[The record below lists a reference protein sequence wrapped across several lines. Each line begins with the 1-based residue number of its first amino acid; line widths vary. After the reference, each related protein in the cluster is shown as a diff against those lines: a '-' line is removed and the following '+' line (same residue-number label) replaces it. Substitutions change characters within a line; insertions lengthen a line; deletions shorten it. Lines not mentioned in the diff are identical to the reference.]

1 MAPGLFGG
9 RFRSGKGGGDKVD
22 GGMVYR
28 GSENKVRGG
37 MEVMAQKSKGD
48 QNGKGNKFVRKV
60 LPWFKENDAK
70 AASPAVR
77 RSRGKMSVE
86 ERKLQISGPRPLA
99 KRKVV
104 TSKENDAYVS
114 ISATRRSR
122 GDLEEYKLQISG
134 PRPQAKHTVITSA
147 RLNATQSN
155 ASVVARQTNAA
166 SPRSFGNNVTNAPIE
181 RVPEKLQ
188 LPTKLRHFDI
198 ILSDAELATT
208 IFTQKDN
215 KPEMFWMAR
224 IQPFTD
230 RQLRAKNLAPA
241 VRLIR
246 ARCLFARGP
255 QYNAF
260 LKDQNK
266 TFAPHVR
273 PDGRRFELE
282 KSLGAKLMRRRAK
295 TLKREYVKEGSF
307 GRARRP
313 APF

>member
-22 GGMVYR
+22 GGMVQGQR
-28 GSENKVRGG
+28 EQSARWNGG
-37 MEVMAQKSKGD
+37 HGAEKTKATRTARATSSAR
-48 QNGKGNKFVRKV
+48 FV

-122 GDLEEYKLQISG
+122 GDLKEYKLQISG
-134 PRPQAKHTVITSA
+134 PRPQAKHT
-147 RLNATQSN
+147 
-155 ASVVARQTNAA
+155 TNAA

-295 TLKREYVKEGSF
+295 
-307 GRARRP
+307 P
-313 APF
+313 